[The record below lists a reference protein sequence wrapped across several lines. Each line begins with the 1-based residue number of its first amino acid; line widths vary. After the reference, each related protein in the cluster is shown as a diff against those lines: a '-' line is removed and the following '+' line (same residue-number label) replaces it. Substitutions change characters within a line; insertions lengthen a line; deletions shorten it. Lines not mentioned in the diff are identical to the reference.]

1 MRLRE
6 RIEEESDPCISFQLW
21 WELDRLLPRDPIQPD
36 PTLPLAE
43 RSDRAYQAENN
54 PYVAFKHSVQNSA
67 LLLSTME
74 ATCADFGC
82 VQLFHASNRELK
94 IVAQYGFGN
103 EFLSYFDTVRDCD
116 CACGKAMSRRSRVL
130 VSDVASDP
138 LFQNRQTQGVMRRAH
153 VRSVQSTP
161 LIYGSGELIGVVS
174 THFDRPRV
182 FPLPLLERIDEI
194 IASYM
199 IPLQCPSSIETN
211 EG

>member
-21 WELDRLLPRDPIQPD
+21 WELDRLVPRDPSQPD

-43 RSDRAYQAENN
+43 RSASAHQAANN
-54 PYVAFKHSVQNSA
+54 PYFAFKYSVQISA

-74 ATCADFGC
+74 ATGADFGC

-94 IVAQYGFGN
+94 IVAQHGFGN
-103 EFLSYFDTVRDCD
+103 EFLGYFDTVHDPN
-116 CACGKAMSRRSRVL
+116 CACGEAMSRRSRVL

-138 LFQNRQTQGVMRRAH
+138 LFRNRQTQGVMRRAH

-182 FPLPLLERIDEI
+182 FPLHLLERIDEI

-199 IPLQCPSSIETN
+199 IPLQCPSSIDIN